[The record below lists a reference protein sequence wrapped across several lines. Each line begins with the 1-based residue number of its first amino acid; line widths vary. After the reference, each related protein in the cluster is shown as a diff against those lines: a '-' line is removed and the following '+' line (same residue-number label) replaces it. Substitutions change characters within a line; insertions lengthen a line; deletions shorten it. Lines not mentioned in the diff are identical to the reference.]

1 MKKLRNLLMIAMSC
15 ALLSTGFMSCER
27 EVPEEPETPAEQ
39 TTDTIDTTKDN
50 TDSKNKDADKDQK
63 TTDTTTDETTDKTTT
78 DTTDTSTDT
87 TNTNNDTNTDNNNNT
102 TPAATSLTANST
114 LQAQITNAQAGGSIT
129 LTAGTTCTNTYIN
142 VNKALTIDGNNL
154 ENLTVYVAPTI
165 SSNVTIKKLKNAK
178 IIVGNVP
185 GAGRSA
191 LAARAADGNS
201 SSQADTASTGF
212 SKVTDNALPL
222 HIEDCTIEKLDAETD
237 VALYLE
243 KGSDKKSEI
252 EEVNLLEGAKDFSII
267 EFDENG
273 KEVADKAATP
283 TADKSVIGKLNI
295 EDDGI
300 EKINLIG
307 GVISDVDFADGVTAE
322 DVESLKYDKEF
333 ADQLGDAAKT
343 DLLDVLPDAK
353 KEDVGVAE
361 IAASQQQF
369 YKLSISRDNIK
380 AMNGYL
386 TVVLM
391 KDSQVSQLAAHYSN
405 PTWLDGEVIK
415 SIATTAEPVYMMI
428 PAGQFMVDDI
438 ESATGLKTIYGAEYA
453 YVDYA
458 RAIARGC
465 EVGYENEDIVVLDK
479 YRNYNKE
486 AVIVDCGSTIH
497 GDVEILINMAAIK
510 KSDVVLC
517 CGEYDSNGQ
526 PIQTEAGTKLSIINL
541 DGYKPYIA
549 LDYSSHLLL
558 GVEPPDNQETFVDR
572 MPDNVAANYIEVFT
586 PENVADLPGEIRD
599 QINTYYTN
607 NGNGQPVPDRVDDL
621 LNEEGSPRSFV
632 DSYYNSINE
641 EHRQLRENILGSD
654 SFKMSSPASIY
665 GSAIKLLYEMDL
677 RLFPMH
683 TAASYKDVSSVAYTE
698 KATPTDKTTHPLV
711 SE

>member
-15 ALLSTGFMSCER
+15 ALLSTGFMSCDR

-39 TTDTIDTTKDN
+39 TTDTTDTTKDN
-50 TDSKNKDADKDQK
+50 PDSTNKDADKDQK
-63 TTDTTTDETTDKTTT
+63 KTDKTTDKTTT

-87 TNTNNDTNTDNNNNT
+87 TNNDTNTDNNNNT
-102 TPAATSLTANST
+102 NPAATSLTANST

-191 LAARAADGNS
+191 LAARAADGDS

-273 KEVADKAATP
+273 KEVADKEATP

-369 YKLSISRDNIK
+369 YKLSISRENIK

-386 TVVLM
+386 TVVFM

-405 PTWLDGEVIK
+405 PTWLDGEVSK

-428 PAGQFMVDDI
+428 PAGQFMIDDI

-572 MPDNVAANYIEVFT
+572 MPDNVAAQYTELTT
-586 PENVADLPGEIRD
+586 PENFADLPD
-599 QINTYYTN
+599 DLKSQIEAYYSTETN
-607 NGNGQPVPDRVDDL
+607 GIPVPERVSDL
-621 LNEEGSPRSFV
+621 AGGGENTPLFWV
-632 DSYYNSINE
+632 FDYYESINGP
-641 EHRQLRENILGSD
+641 RREAKETILGSD

-683 TAASYKDVSSVAYTE
+683 TADSYKDVSSVAYTE

>member
-15 ALLSTGFMSCER
+15 ALLSTGFMSCDR

-39 TTDTIDTTKDN
+39 TTDTTDTTKDN
-50 TDSKNKDADKDQK
+50 PDSKNKDADKDQK
-63 TTDTTTDETTDKTTT
+63 KTDTTTDTTTT

-87 TNTNNDTNTDNNNNT
+87 TNTNNDTN
-102 TPAATSLTANST
+102 PAATSLTANST
-114 LQAQITNAQAGGSIT
+114 LQALITNAQAGGSIT

-191 LAARAADGNS
+191 LAARAADGDS

-307 GVISDVDFADGVTAE
+307 DVITDVDFADGVTAE

-333 ADQLGDAAKT
+333 ADQLGAAAKT

-386 TVVLM
+386 TVVFM
-391 KDSQVSQLAAHYSN
+391 KDSQVNQLAAHYSN
-405 PTWLDGEVIK
+405 PTWLDGEVSK

-438 ESATGLKTIYGAEYA
+438 DTATGLKTIYGAEYA

-465 EVGYENEDIVVLDK
+465 EVGYESEDIVVLEK

-486 AVIVDCGSTIH
+486 AIIVDCGSSATDSVDIY
-497 GDVEILINMAAIK
+497 VNMAAIK

-517 CGEYDSNGQ
+517 CGEYDSNGR
-526 PIQTEAGTKLSIINL
+526 PIKTEAGTKLSVINL

-549 LDYSSHLLL
+549 LDYSSHTLL
-558 GVEPPDNQETFVDR
+558 GVEPPNNQESFITR
-572 MPDNVAANYIEVFT
+572 LPDNVAENYKEVST
-586 PENVADLPGEIRD
+586 PENVADLPEEIRN
-599 QINTYYTN
+599 QINTYYSN
-607 NGNGQPVPDRVDDL
+607 NGNGQVPERVSDL
-621 LNEEGSPRSFV
+621 LTGEGSPRSFV
-632 DSYYNSINE
+632 DNYYNPLNE
-641 EHRQLRENILGSD
+641 QHRQARESILGNN
-654 SFKMSSPASIY
+654 SFPMHSAMSIH
-665 GSAIKLLYEMDL
+665 GTAIKLLYEMDL
-677 RLFPMH
+677 RLFPME
-683 TAASYKDVSSVAYTE
+683 TETRYKDVSSVTYTE
-698 KATPTDKTTHPLV
+698 KDTPTDKTNHPLI
-711 SE
+711 EQFRQQ